1 MQIHVKYI
9 EMIKAYFYSVSTF
22 VLYFLMYIHKLI
34 SAQAIQI
41 NNSGGSTL
49 DAVEVNCPTP
59 VTAVPIVDNGP
70 SQVHYAYTLF

>member
-1 MQIHVKYI
+1 
-9 EMIKAYFYSVSTF
+9 MIKAYFYTVSTF

-41 NNSGGSTL
+41 NNSGGSKSIAL

-59 VTAVPIVDNGP
+59 VTAVSIVDNGP
-70 SQVHYAYTLF
+70 SQVHHAYTLF